1 MRSPSRPLPAAVVR
15 WIRYQGLLRW
25 ADAAAAWVVAWGLLF
40 AALPD
45 TSVRGLAV
53 LAALAVGVAALLP
66 GARLRWRPVSALAG
80 INLSGELRVGDRAW
94 WVRPGGAEL
103 VLVTA
108 RRGLRVVIARA
119 DRDTSEGLAVRRTRV
134 LLLPASRV

>member
-1 MRSPSRPLPAAVVR
+1 M
-15 WIRYQGLLRW
+15 QGLFRW
-25 ADAAAAWVVAWGLLF
+25 ADAAAAWLVAWGVLL
-40 AALPD
+40 ALLPA
-45 TSVRGLAV
+45 TPMRALAL
-53 LAALAVGVAALLP
+53 LAAIAVGVAALLP

-80 INLSGELRVGDRAW
+80 VNLSAGLRVGDRAW

>member
-1 MRSPSRPLPAAVVR
+1 M
-15 WIRYQGLLRW
+15 QGLLRW
-25 ADAAAAWVVAWGLLF
+25 ADAAAAWLVGWGVLLTLLP
-40 AALPD
+40 ATPMRALA
-45 TSVRGLAV
+45 L
-53 LAALAVGVAALLP
+53 LAAIAVGVAALLP
-66 GARLRWRPVSALAG
+66 GARLRWRPVSALAS
-80 INLSGELRVGDRAW
+80 INLSAGLRVGDRAW

>member
-15 WIRYQGLLRW
+15 WIRLQGLLRW
-25 ADAAAAWVVAWGLLF
+25 ADAAAAWLVAWGVLL
-40 AALPD
+40 AMLPD
-45 TSVRGLAV
+45 TPLRALAL
-53 LAALAVGVAALLP
+53 LAAVAVGAAALVP

-80 INLSGELRVGDRAW
+80 MNLSAELRVGDRAW

-103 VLVTA
+103 VLVTS

-119 DRDTSEGLAVRRTRV
+119 DRDTAEGLVVRRTRV

>member
-15 WIRYQGLLRW
+15 WIRLQGLLRW
-25 ADAAAAWVVAWGLLF
+25 GDAAVAWLAVWALLLVM
-40 AALPD
+40 LPD
-45 TSVRGLAV
+45 TPTRALAV
-53 LAALAVGVAALLP
+53 LAAIGVGVAALVP
-66 GARLRWRPVSALAG
+66 GARMRWRPVSAVAG
-80 INLSGELRVGDRAW
+80 MNLSAGLRVGDRAW

-103 VLVTA
+103 VLVTS

-119 DRDTSEGLAVRRTRV
+119 ERDTSEGLAVRRTRV

>member
-1 MRSPSRPLPAAVVR
+1 MRTPSRPLPAAVVR
-15 WIRYQGLLRW
+15 WIRLQGYLRW
-25 ADAAAAWVVAWGLLF
+25 ADAAAAWLTAWLCLFVVF
-40 AALPD
+40 PD
-45 TSVRGLAV
+45 TPGRALAV
-53 LAALAVGVAALLP
+53 LAAVAAGGAALVP
-66 GARLRWRPVSALAG
+66 GVRMRWRPVSAVAG
-80 INLSGELRVGDRAW
+80 VNLSAELRVGDRAW

-103 VLVTA
+103 VLVTS